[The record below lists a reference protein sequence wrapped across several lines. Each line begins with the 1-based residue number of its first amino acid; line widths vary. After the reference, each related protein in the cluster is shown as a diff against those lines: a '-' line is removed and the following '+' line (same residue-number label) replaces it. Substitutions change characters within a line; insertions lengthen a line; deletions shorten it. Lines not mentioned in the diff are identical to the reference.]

1 MKVKKLREET
11 THATLL
17 TFCNDEN
24 LNQKNQQILV
34 HQKQWVNKTV
44 ITGTMRVASTI
55 ICIQSS
61 KLL

>member
-1 MKVKKLREET
+1 MKVKKLREGT

-17 TFCNDEN
+17 AFCNYEN
-24 LNQKNQQILV
+24 LNQKNQQILF
-34 HQKQWVNKTV
+34 HQKQWVNKAV